1 MSRWSGATVALG
13 AVLLTLTACS
23 MPPEAIAPTPG
34 PNGDQVPSDL
44 STFYNQ
50 QLDWRNCGDADCAKV
65 VVPLDYADPSGPTI
79 ELAIVR
85 IAAREEP
92 LGSLFVNPGGPGGSA
107 VDYARAAEYA
117 FGDAVLDSFDIV
129 GLDPRGV
136 GLSAPVSCF
145 TDAQIDELNEAS
157 INVDDAS
164 DRAAVADQY
173 AEVGELCDAKG
184 GALIDH
190 MSTLDSARDLDIAR
204 AAVGDSTL
212 NLLGKSYGSAIG
224 AMYLRLFPMN
234 LGRVVLDGVLPVD
247 LDTVEITRTQAEAF
261 EVATADFIE
270 DCVTHDDCPFDQ
282 NPKVAIKELRDLLSD
297 LDRNPLPTK
306 DPERELNGS
315 LASYAVLS
323 YLYFPQ
329 IDYAPLRK
337 GLAKAINDSDGTE
350 LLKMLDDRS
359 SRSPDGEYLDNSTD
373 AYFAVT
379 CLDLPYEG
387 SVDEAIALSEE
398 LVATAPTFGEGL
410 GLGVLAC
417 KDWPAIGPTLPPLPT
432 STNAPVLIANPIN
445 DPATPFV
452 WAKRLHEQLP
462 NSRLVSWDT
471 HNHTAYFEGSSC
483 VDEVVEA
490 FLLTG
495 EAPELTE
502 CVS

>member
-1 MSRWSGATVALG
+1 MSKWRGATVALG
-13 AVLLTLTACS
+13 AALLTLTACS
-23 MPPEAIAPTPG
+23 SAPEAIAPSPG
-34 PNGDQVPSDL
+34 TIAEQIPTDL
-44 STFYNQ
+44 SAFYDQ
-50 QLDWRNCGDADCAKV
+50 QLDWRNCGNADCAKV
-65 VVPLDYADPSGPTI
+65 LVPLDYADPLGPTI
-79 ELAIVR
+79 ELSIVR

-107 VDYARAAEYA
+107 VEYARVAEYA

-157 INVDDAS
+157 IKVDDSS
-164 DRAAVADQY
+164 DPTALADEY
-173 AEVGELCDAKG
+173 AEVGELCDANG

-190 MSTLDSARDLDIAR
+190 MSTVESARDLDIAR

-224 AMYLRLFPMN
+224 GMYLRLFPMN

-261 EVATADFIE
+261 EVATADFIQ
-270 DCVTHDDCPFDQ
+270 DCVTKNDCPFDS
-282 NPKVAIKELRDLLSD
+282 NPVVAIKELRDLLND

-329 IDYAPLRK
+329 IDYPALRR
-337 GLAKAINDSDGTE
+337 GLAKAVNDGDGTE
-350 LLKMLDDRS
+350 LLTMLDERS
-359 SRSPDGEYLDNSTD
+359 NRSPEGKYLDNSTD

-387 SVDEAIALSEE
+387 TVKAAVALSDE
-398 LVATAPTFGEGL
+398 LAVTAPTFGEGL
-410 GLGVLAC
+410 GIGVLTC
-417 KDWPAIGPTLPPLPT
+417 KDWPAVGPPVPPLPQ
-432 STNAPVLIANPIN
+432 STNAPVLVVNPIN

-483 VDEVVEA
+483 VDEVVET

-495 EAPELTE
+495 DAPELTE
-502 CVS
+502 CAN

>member
-1 MSRWSGATVALG
+1 MSRWRGATVALG
-13 AVLLTLTACS
+13 AALLTLTACS
-23 MPPEAIAPTPG
+23 SAQEAIAPSPG
-34 PNGDQVPSDL
+34 AGADQIPTDL
-44 STFYNQ
+44 SAFYDQ
-50 QLDWRNCGDADCAKV
+50 QLDWRNCGNADCAKV
-65 VVPLDYADPSGPTI
+65 LVPLDYADPSGATI
-79 ELAIVR
+79 ELSIVR
-85 IAAREEP
+85 ISAQGEP
-92 LGSLFVNPGGPGGSA
+92 IGSLFVNPGGPGGSA
-107 VDYARAAEYA
+107 VEYARVAEYA

-145 TDAQIDELNEAS
+145 SDAQIDELNEAS
-157 INVDDAS
+157 INVDDAL
-164 DRAAVADQY
+164 DPAALADQY
-173 AEVGELCDAKG
+173 AEVGELCDANG

-190 MSTLDSARDLDIAR
+190 MSTVDSARDLDIAR
-204 AAVGDSTL
+204 AAVRDSTL

-247 LDTVEITRTQAEAF
+247 LDAVEITRTQAEAF
-261 EVATADFIE
+261 EVATADFID
-270 DCVTHDDCPFDQ
+270 DCVTKNDCPFD
-282 NPKVAIKELRDLLSD
+282 PDPVVAIEELRNLLND
-297 LDRNPLPTK
+297 LDQNPLPTK

-315 LASYAVLS
+315 LASFAVLS

-329 IDYAPLRK
+329 IDYPSLRK
-337 GLAKAINDSDGTE
+337 GLAKAVNDGDGTE
-350 LLKMLDDRS
+350 LLTMLDERS
-359 SRSPDGEYLDNSTD
+359 NRSPEGKYLDNSTD

-387 SVDEAIALSEE
+387 SVEEAIALSEE

-417 KDWPAIGPTLPPLPT
+417 KDWPAVGPPVPPLPQT
-432 STNAPVLIANPIN
+432 TNAPVLIANPIN

-452 WAKRLHEQLP
+452 WAQRLHDQLP

-483 VDEVVEA
+483 VDEIVET

-495 EAPELTE
+495 DAPELTE